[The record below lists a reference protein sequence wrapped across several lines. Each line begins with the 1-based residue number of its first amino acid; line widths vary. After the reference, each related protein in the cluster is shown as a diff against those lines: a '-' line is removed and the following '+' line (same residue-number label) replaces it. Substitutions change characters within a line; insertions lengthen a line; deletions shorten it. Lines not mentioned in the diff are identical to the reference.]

1 MTALPLRVEA
11 HPRGHVAACNGRVEL
26 VGARVEPY
34 LVQDGGSHL
43 QAQEVQTQAEE
54 MRRERESRLLA
65 FQREVRERVQRR
77 ERARQQQLSE
87 AVRQRAWKETQ
98 GSTTLKKRRKVH
110 VRVAKGRYAVHR
122 YYC

>member
-1 MTALPLRVEA
+1 MTTLPLRVEA

-34 LVQDGGSHL
+34 LLADGGSHL
-43 QAQEVQTQAEE
+43 QAQEMQARAEE

-77 ERARQQQLSE
+77 ERAKQQQLSE
-87 AVRQRAWKETQ
+87 AVHQPALKETQ
-98 GSTTLKKRRKVH
+98 RATRLKKRGKVQWPGGDGQ
-110 VRVAKGRYAVHR
+110 VLN
-122 YYC
+122 

>member
-1 MTALPLRVEA
+1 MLAFPLRVEA

-26 VGARVEPY
+26 VGARVEPC
-34 LVQDGGSHL
+34 LLADGGSYPP
-43 QAQEVQTQAEE
+43 AQEMQAKTEE
-54 MRRERESRLLA
+54 MKREKESRLLA

-98 GSTTLKKRRKVH
+98 RATRLKKRGKVRWLGGDGQ
-110 VRVAKGRYAVHR
+110 VLI
-122 YYC
+122 